1 MNGGTAILYSL
12 YSFETEKQGRRE
24 TTSSRATEVFVR
36 GGGRRVNAGRH
47 LDSGSRARARFD
59 AARRRCIVTR
69 VSRTYLVTGAN
80 RGIGFEFARQLA
92 RRGDHVIATARDP
105 ERAVELRRLGVPVES
120 LDLAEEESVAS
131 LAARLARI
139 PLDVLIHNA
148 AVGSAGPLFADLRIE
163 DLERAYRVNAI
174 GPLHLTQALLPN
186 LRALPTRQVIAIS
199 STAGSVTANETRGG
213 WYAYRASKAALNQLL
228 RTLALE
234 LQPDGFT
241 VVAVSPG
248 WVRTDMGGPRAT
260 LSAAE
265 SVEGMLGVVDRLTPA
280 DTNRFL
286 DYRGQSLAW

>member
-1 MNGGTAILYSL
+1 
-12 YSFETEKQGRRE
+12 
-24 TTSSRATEVFVR
+24 
-36 GGGRRVNAGRH
+36 
-47 LDSGSRARARFD
+47 
-59 AARRRCIVTR
+59 

-105 ERAVELRRLGVPVES
+105 EHAVELRRLGVPVET
-120 LDLAEEESVAS
+120 LDLAQEASVAS
-131 LAARLARI
+131 LAGRLAET

-148 AVGSAGPLFADLRIE
+148 AIGSAGPLFADLRIE
-163 DLERAYRVNAI
+163 DLEVAYRVNAI

-186 LRALPTRQVIAIS
+186 LRAHPTRQVIAIS

-234 LQPDGFT
+234 LQPEGFT
-241 VVAVSPG
+241 IVAVSPG

-265 SVEGMLGVVDRLTPA
+265 SVEGMLGVIDRLTPA
-280 DTNRFL
+280 DSNRFL